1 MAQPPGI
8 ALLQLKARIKAHV
21 RDVNDVHTPAVL
33 VADSTSAE
41 IAAFSAE
48 KVKTFGA
55 EHAHA
60 RAAT

>member
-1 MAQPPGI
+1 MAG
-8 ALLQLKARIKAHV
+8 AAHGS
-21 RDVNDVHTPAVL
+21 DGTPAAL

-48 KVKTFGA
+48 DVKTFGA